1 MQFDLATLLAQWA
14 AGGLLF
20 CWVTTRRREVGI
32 GYGWLLRISYGVM
45 AILSVV
51 SGAGDDGTGALIRN
65 VCTGLMAL
73 AAAVALLQ
81 SYVRREAGV
90 QGQRET
96 RERRSAR
103 VAAMTGEP
111 DSDEDAADGQKL
123 DHDDAFREFDPR
135 LDLLAPVIGF
145 VGLFGAASFVGGDYA
160 LSLARLVVGA
170 AFLGAVSDAML
181 LGHWYLVQP
190 GLGREPI
197 KEMVKAV
204 AVLWPFELVVYLIP
218 VGMVSVLNGTV
229 DDGYGGLMGWMWI
242 VASVTTIGLVVATWF
257 ALKERSYS
265 AVMAAT
271 GLMYLAILTGF
282 GMDLLPRALLS

>member
-1 MQFDLATLLAQWA
+1 MTFDLATLLAQWA

-32 GYGWLLRISYGVM
+32 GYGWLLRISFGSM
-45 AILSVV
+45 AVLSVIT
-51 SGAGDDGTGALIRN
+51 GAGDDGTGALVRN
-65 VCTGLMAL
+65 VCTAAMAV
-73 AAAVALLQ
+73 AAGVALLQ
-81 SYVRREAGV
+81 SYVRRAAGV
-90 QGQRET
+90 AGQRET
-96 RERRSAR
+96 RERRTAR
-103 VAAMTGEP
+103 VAAMTGQT
-111 DSDEDAADGQKL
+111 DADG
-123 DHDDAFREFDPR
+123 DHEPLAEFDPR
-135 LDLLAPVIGF
+135 LDLLAPIIGF
-145 VGLFGAASFVGGDYA
+145 AGLFGAASFVGGDDA
-160 LSLARLVVGA
+160 LSLARLLVGA
-170 AFLGAVSDAML
+170 AFLGSVSDAML

-197 KEMVKAV
+197 KELVRAV
-204 AVLWPFELVVYLIP
+204 AILWPFELVVYLIP

-229 DDGYGGLMGWMWI
+229 DDGYGGLMGWMWV
-242 VASVTTIGLVVATWF
+242 VACVTTIGLVVATWF

>member
-1 MQFDLATLLAQWA
+1 M
-14 AGGLLF
+14 
-20 CWVTTRRREVGI
+20 
-32 GYGWLLRISYGVM
+32 
-45 AILSVV
+45 
-51 SGAGDDGTGALIRN
+51 
-65 VCTGLMAL
+65 
-73 AAAVALLQ
+73 
-81 SYVRREAGV
+81 

-96 RERRSAR
+96 RERRTAR
-103 VAAMTGEP
+103 VAAMTGVTCIP
-111 DSDEDAADGQKL
+111 TTITNRCPSSTRGSTCS
-123 DHDDAFREFDPR
+123 HRSSGSSGCSVPR
-135 LDLLAPVIGF
+135 RSSV
-145 VGLFGAASFVGGDYA
+145 VTTRC
-160 LSLARLVVGA
+160 SLARLVVGA

-242 VASVTTIGLVVATWF
+242 VASVTTIGLVIATWF

>member
-1 MQFDLATLLAQWA
+1 VQFDLATLLAQWA

-51 SGAGDDGTGALIRN
+51 SGAGDDGTGALVRN

-81 SYVRREAGV
+81 SYVRRAAGV
-90 QGQRET
+90 RGQRET
-96 RERRSAR
+96 RLRRTAR
-103 VAAMTGEP
+103 VAAMTRQG
-111 DSDEDAADGQKL
+111 SADGDQA
-123 DHDDAFREFDPR
+123 DPDGGRPEFDPR
-135 LDLLAPVIGF
+135 LDLVGPIIGF

-160 LSLARLVVGA
+160 LSLARLIVGA

-190 GLGREPI
+190 GLSREPI

-204 AVLWPFELVVYLIP
+204 ALLWPFELVVYLIP
-218 VGMVSVLNGTV
+218 IGMVSVLNGTV
-229 DDGYGGLMGWMWI
+229 EDGYGGLMGWMWV
-242 VASVTTIGLVVATWF
+242 VAEVTTIGLVIATWF

>member
-1 MQFDLATLLAQWA
+1 MQLDLATVLAQWA

-32 GYGWLLRISYGVM
+32 GYGWLMRITYGVM

-51 SGAGDDGTGALIRN
+51 AGAGDEGTGALIRN
-65 VCTGLMAL
+65 VCAALMAL

-81 SYVRREAGV
+81 SYVRRAAGV
-90 QGQRET
+90 AGQRET

-103 VAAMTGEP
+103 VAAMTGQVHPDGDHEP
-111 DSDEDAADGQKL
+111 L
-123 DHDDAFREFDPR
+123 PEFDPR
-135 LDLLAPVIGF
+135 LDLLAPVFGF
-145 VGLFGAASFVGGDYA
+145 VGLFGAAAFVGGDYG

-170 AFLGAVSDAML
+170 GFLGAVSDAML

-190 GLGREPI
+190 GLGRDPI
-197 KEMVKAV
+197 RQLVKAV
-204 AVLWPFELVVYLIP
+204 AILWPFELAVYLIP
-218 VGMVSVLNGTV
+218 VGMVSVLNGSI

-242 VASVTTIGLVVATWF
+242 VAAVTTIGLVIATWF
-257 ALKERSYS
+257 ALEERSYS

-271 GLMYLAILTGF
+271 GLLYLAILTGF

>member
-1 MQFDLATLLAQWA
+1 MQFDAMQFDLATLLAQWA

-20 CWVTTRRREVGI
+20 CWVTTRGREVGI
-32 GYGWLLRISYGVM
+32 GYGWLLRISFGVM

-51 SGAGDDGTGALIRN
+51 AGAGDAGTGALVRN

-73 AAAVALLQ
+73 AAGIAFLQ
-81 SYVRREAGV
+81 SYVRRAAGV
-90 QGQRET
+90 AGQRET
-96 RERRSAR
+96 RERRTAR
-103 VAAMTGEP
+103 VAAMTGQNAAGEDHEP
-111 DSDEDAADGQKL
+111 L
-123 DHDDAFREFDPR
+123 PEFDPR
-135 LDLLAPVIGF
+135 LDLPAPIIGF
-145 VGLFGAASFVGGDYA
+145 VGLFGAAAFVGGDYA

-181 LGHWYLVQP
+181 LGHWYLTQP
-190 GLGREPI
+190 GLSREPI
-197 KEMVKAV
+197 KEMVRAV
-204 AVLWPFELVVYLIP
+204 GVLWPFELVVWLIP

-229 DDGYGGLMGWMWI
+229 DDGYGGLMGWMWV
-242 VASVTTIGLVVATWF
+242 VAGITTIGLVVATWF

>member
-32 GYGWLLRISYGVM
+32 GYGWLLRISFGAM
-45 AILSVV
+45 AVLSVV
-51 SGAGDDGTGALIRN
+51 AGAGDDGTGALVRN
-65 VCTGLMAL
+65 VCAGLMAL
-73 AAAVALLQ
+73 AAAIALLQ
-81 SYVRREAGV
+81 SYVRRAAGV
-90 QGQRET
+90 RGQRET
-96 RERRSAR
+96 RERRTAR
-103 VAAMTGEP
+103 VASMTGQVHPDDDHEP
-111 DSDEDAADGQKL
+111 L
-123 DHDDAFREFDPR
+123 PEFDPR
-135 LDLLAPVIGF
+135 LDLLAPIVGF
-145 VGLFGAASFVGGDYA
+145 AGLFGAASFVGGDYA
-160 LSLARLVVGA
+160 LSLARMLVGA

-197 KEMVKAV
+197 KELVKAV
-204 AVLWPFELVVYLIP
+204 GILWPFELVVYLIP

-229 DDGYGGLMGWMWI
+229 DDGYGGLMGWMWV
-242 VASVTTIGLVVATWF
+242 VASLTTLGLVVATWF

>member
-1 MQFDLATLLAQWA
+1 MQLDLATLLAQWA

-32 GYGWLLRISYGVM
+32 GYGWLLRISFGAL

-51 SGAGDDGTGALIRN
+51 SGAGDDGTGAWIRN

-73 AAAVALLQ
+73 AAGVALLQ
-81 SYVRREAGV
+81 SYVRRAAGV
-90 QGQRET
+90 AGQRET
-96 RERRSAR
+96 RERRTAR
-103 VAAMTGEP
+103 VAAMTGQVHPDDDHEP
-111 DSDEDAADGQKL
+111 L
-123 DHDDAFREFDPR
+123 PEFDPR
-135 LDLLAPVIGF
+135 LDLLAPIVGF
-145 VGLFGAASFVGGDYA
+145 AGLFGAAAFVGGDYA
-160 LSLARLVVGA
+160 LSLARLLVGA
-170 AFLGAVSDAML
+170 AFLGGLSDAML

-197 KEMVKAV
+197 KELVTAV
-204 AVLWPFELVVYLIP
+204 GVLWPFELVVYLIP
-218 VGMVSVLNGTV
+218 VGMVSVLNGTI
-229 DDGYGGLMGWMWI
+229 DDGYGGLMGWMWV
-242 VASVTTIGLVVATWF
+242 VACVTTIGLVVATWF

-282 GMDLLPRALLS
+282 GMDLLPRALLG

>member
-1 MQFDLATLLAQWA
+1 MQLDLATLLAQWA

-32 GYGWLLRISYGVM
+32 GYGWLLRISYGAM

-51 SGAGDDGTGALIRN
+51 SGAGDGGTGALVRN
-65 VCTGLMAL
+65 VCTALMAL
-73 AAAVALLQ
+73 AAALALLQ
-81 SYVRREAGV
+81 SYLRRAAGV
-90 QGQRET
+90 RGQRET
-96 RERRSAR
+96 RERRTAR
-103 VAAMTGEP
+103 VAAMTGQTHPDDDHEP
-111 DSDEDAADGQKL
+111 L
-123 DHDDAFREFDPR
+123 PEFDPR
-135 LDLLAPVIGF
+135 LDLVAPLFGF
-145 VGLFGAASFVGGDYA
+145 AGLFGAAAFVGGDYA
-160 LSLARLVVGA
+160 LSLARLLVGG

-197 KEMVKAV
+197 RELVKAV
-204 AVLWPFELVVYLIP
+204 GVLWPFEVIVYLIP
-218 VGMVSVLNGTV
+218 VGMVSVINGTI
-229 DDGYGGLMGWMWI
+229 DDGYGGIMGWMWI
-242 VASVTTIGLVVATWF
+242 VATITTIGLVVATWF

-282 GMDLLPRALLS
+282 GMDLLPRALLG